1 MLFIVILLKEE
12 IFLLQNHFTINCI
25 YMESLQ
31 YLIKHPYIVVNKI
44 SEALYNEN
52 TLAAYARLRS
62 RASGRHRF
70 TEEEVQALIKIFG
83 KLSAQLRKLSARLE
97 KMAVTAAGEEGK
109 PKNDVLKTL
118 NLPMVNWKPL
128 ISNAAD
134 NLQGNYYKLYD
145 SLRSKSKCN
154 SHELVVLKTELDS
167 FAADIDARLEITKK
181 EAKTYPF
188 GFGRGAHSH
197 ILA

>member
-1 MLFIVILLKEE
+1 
-12 IFLLQNHFTINCI
+12 
-25 YMESLQ
+25 MESLQ

-44 SEALYNEN
+44 SEALYKEN

-83 KLSAQLRKLSARLE
+83 KLSAQLRKLAARLE
-97 KMAVTAAGEEGK
+97 KMAGTATNEEGK
-109 PKNDVLKTL
+109 SKNAVLKVL
-118 NLPMVNWKPL
+118 NLPMVNWKPV
-128 ISNAAD
+128 ISKAAG
-134 NLQGNYYKLYD
+134 NLQFNYYRLYD
-145 SLRSKSKCN
+145 SLRSKSSCN
-154 SHELVVLKTELDS
+154 PQELLTLKTELES
-167 FAADIDARLEITKK
+167 FAADIDTRLEMTKK